1 MQQII
6 QLTLTLLEQLLP
18 KLVGN
23 TASAQLITQIVS
35 GLIAL
40 VPLLI
45 KEYQDAIP
53 FIQNV
58 ISVLKNNNTVTAE
71 QLQALDIL
79 ETQIDASFEA
89 AAAAALAEDSAA
101 ASMPKV

>member
-18 KLVGN
+18 KLISN
-23 TASAQLITQIVS
+23 QASAQLITQIIG

-40 VPLLI
+40 IPLLI

-58 ISVLKNNNTVTAE
+58 IAVLKNHNDVTPE
-71 QLQALDIL
+71 QLQTLDIL

-89 AAAAALAEDSAA
+89 AAAAALAEDAA
-101 ASMPKV
+101 AQPKI